1 MVLKSLGK
9 SYKNDFDVSKIKKYK
24 NLFNFRIIG
33 MGGSVLG
40 SQAIYD
46 FLKHKIKK
54 NFIFIDN
61 LKYEKKIDKKK
72 YFNLVIS
79 KSGNTIETIV
89 NANLLIKKNDKN
101 IFITEKRS
109 SYLYKF
115 AEKLKYDIIHHNNFI
130 GGRYSFY

>member
-1 MVLKSLGK
+1 MQLSENIEFKNFQLKKNLKQLKIIKHKLLKLLLEKNMVLKSLGK

-89 NANLLIKKNDKN
+89 NANLLIKKK
-101 IFITEKRS
+101 
-109 SYLYKF
+109 
-115 AEKLKYDIIHHNNFI
+115 
-130 GGRYSFY
+130 